1 MVTQIA
7 QPQVRV
13 GVPATNTLAYYG
25 TILITAV
32 KSFIVEALV
41 WVDGEIIP
49 ENNRPQK
56 H

>member
-1 MVTQIA
+1 VVTQLG

-13 GVPATNTLAYYG
+13 GATIANTLAYYG
-25 TILITAV
+25 KVLITAV

-41 WVDGEIIP
+41 RVDGEIIP
-49 ENNRPQK
+49 ENNRPQN